1 MVNIFLLILI
11 LLLPV
16 SSEAA
21 YTIYLKNGSE
31 ITGVNSYE
39 KKGGEVVIHFGGGS
53 MGIPEQDILK
63 IESTEAPEKDFT
75 TEQMTTPE
83 TAPETEKPAP
93 PAAPAE
99 EPATTEKTDRANR
112 LQAEL
117 DAINAE
123 LSTVEGNETDIKATL
138 EEKTTGRQNWSPYQY
153 RYLQQEVEPLQKEL
167 STIQQRKGE
176 LLQRKAYIEG
186 EMRSLQ

>member
-1 MVNIFLLILI
+1 MVHIFLLILI
-11 LLLPV
+11 FLLPV
-16 SSEAA
+16 SSDAA

-31 ITGVNSYE
+31 ISGVNSYE
-39 KKGGEVVIHFGGGS
+39 KRSGEVVIYFGGGS
-53 MGIPEQDILK
+53 MGIPEKDILK

-75 TEQMTTPE
+75 TEQVTT
-83 TAPETEKPAP
+83 PETEKPAP

-123 LSTVEGNETDIKATL
+123 LSTVEGNETNIKAAL
-138 EEKTTGRQNWSPYQY
+138 EEKTTSRQNWNPYQY
-153 RYLQQEVEPLQKEL
+153 RYLQQEVEPLQQEL